1 MTRDARLAQSC
12 AQNYIAVPKL
22 HDPGPAIVY
31 YANLN
36 DTHEKENGVSGA
48 IDDATAGLAKILD
61 PVAQCFTPEV
71 AKRVAELRADP
82 AVQARIEELAE
93 KCNEGTITPEEMAE
107 YDAYIQAMDVVAVL
121 QKKARTLIVQPHA
134 S

>member
-1 MTRDARLAQSC
+1 MSR
-12 AQNYIAVPKL
+12 
-22 HDPGPAIVY
+22 
-31 YANLN
+31 
-36 DTHEKENGVSGA
+36 A
-48 IDDATAGLAKILD
+48 IDDATAALAKILD

-107 YDAYIQAMDVVAVL
+107 YDAYIQAMDVVVVL
-121 QKKARTLIVQPHA
+121 QKKARALSVQPHA

>member
-1 MTRDARLAQSC
+1 VSRVT
-12 AQNYIAVPKL
+12 
-22 HDPGPAIVY
+22 DP
-31 YANLN
+31 
-36 DTHEKENGVSGA
+36 
-48 IDDATAGLAKILD
+48 ATAGLAKNLD

-71 AKRVAELRADP
+71 AQRVAELRADP

-121 QKKARTLIVQPHA
+121 QKKARTLIVQAPA

>member
-1 MTRDARLAQSC
+1 MSR
-12 AQNYIAVPKL
+12 P
-22 HDPGPAIVY
+22 
-31 YANLN
+31 
-36 DTHEKENGVSGA
+36 

-61 PVAQCFTPEV
+61 PVAQCFTSEV

-82 AVQARIEELAE
+82 AIQARIEELAE
-93 KCNEGTITPEEMAE
+93 KCNEGTITPEEMTE

-121 QKKARTLIVQPHA
+121 QRKARTLIVPPHA

>member
-1 MTRDARLAQSC
+1 
-12 AQNYIAVPKL
+12 
-22 HDPGPAIVY
+22 
-31 YANLN
+31 
-36 DTHEKENGVSGA
+36 VSRVT
-48 IDDATAGLAKILD
+48 DHATAGLAKILD

-71 AKRVAELRADP
+71 AQRVAELRADP

-121 QKKARTLIVQPHA
+121 QKKARTLIVQTPA

>member
-1 MTRDARLAQSC
+1 
-12 AQNYIAVPKL
+12 
-22 HDPGPAIVY
+22 
-31 YANLN
+31 
-36 DTHEKENGVSGA
+36 VSRS
-48 IDDATAGLAKILD
+48 IDHTTAGLAKILD

-93 KCNEGTITPEEMAE
+93 KCNEGTITAEEMAE

>member
-1 MTRDARLAQSC
+1 MSR
-12 AQNYIAVPKL
+12 
-22 HDPGPAIVY
+22 
-31 YANLN
+31 
-36 DTHEKENGVSGA
+36 A
-48 IDDATAGLAKILD
+48 IDDVTAGLAKILD

-93 KCNEGTITPEEMAE
+93 KSNEGTKTPEEMAE
-107 YDAYIQAMDVVAVL
+107 YEAYIQAMDVVAVL
-121 QKKARTLIVQPHA
+121 QKQARTLIVQPHA

>member
-1 MTRDARLAQSC
+1 
-12 AQNYIAVPKL
+12 
-22 HDPGPAIVY
+22 
-31 YANLN
+31 
-36 DTHEKENGVSGA
+36 VSRA
-48 IDDATAGLAKILD
+48 IDHATAGLAKILD

-71 AKRVAELRADP
+71 ARRVAELRADP

-121 QKKARTLIVQPHA
+121 QKKARALIVEPPA

>member
-1 MTRDARLAQSC
+1 
-12 AQNYIAVPKL
+12 
-22 HDPGPAIVY
+22 
-31 YANLN
+31 
-36 DTHEKENGVSGA
+36 VSRA
-48 IDDATAGLAKILD
+48 IDHATAGLAKILD

-82 AVQARIEELAE
+82 AVQARIEELAD

-107 YDAYIQAMDVVAVL
+107 YDASIQAMDVVAVL

>member
-1 MTRDARLAQSC
+1 MSQS
-12 AQNYIAVPKL
+12 
-22 HDPGPAIVY
+22 
-31 YANLN
+31 
-36 DTHEKENGVSGA
+36 
-48 IDDATAGLAKILD
+48 IDHATVGLTKILD

-71 AKRVAELRADP
+71 AKRVVELRADP

-93 KCNEGTITPEEMAE
+93 KCNEGTITLEEMAE

-121 QKKARTLIVQPHA
+121 QKQARILIAQPHA

>member
-1 MTRDARLAQSC
+1 
-12 AQNYIAVPKL
+12 
-22 HDPGPAIVY
+22 
-31 YANLN
+31 
-36 DTHEKENGVSGA
+36 VSRA
-48 IDDATAGLAKILD
+48 LDDVTASLAKILD

-107 YDAYIQAMDVVAVL
+107 YDSYMQAMDVVAVL
-121 QKKARTLIVQPHA
+121 QKKARTAGNVSGIEDRPDALPPV
-134 S
+134 SV

>member
-1 MTRDARLAQSC
+1 MPSWLWALYSTASPDR
-12 AQNYIAVPKL
+12 KL
-22 HDPGPAIVY
+22 HAPGLAIVY
-31 YANLN
+31 CDSLK
-36 DTHEKENGVSGA
+36 DTQEKESGVSRS
-48 IDDATAGLAKILD
+48 IDHATAGLAKILD

-82 AVQARIEELAE
+82 AVQARIEGLAE

>member
-1 MTRDARLAQSC
+1 MSRVTD
-12 AQNYIAVPKL
+12 
-22 HDPGPAIVY
+22 H
-31 YANLN
+31 
-36 DTHEKENGVSGA
+36 
-48 IDDATAGLAKILD
+48 ATAGLAKILD

-82 AVQARIEELAE
+82 AVQARIDALAT
-93 KCNEGTITPEEMAE
+93 KCNEGIITPEEMAE

-121 QKKARTLIVQPHA
+121 QKQARTLIVQPHA

>member
-1 MTRDARLAQSC
+1 MSR
-12 AQNYIAVPKL
+12 
-22 HDPGPAIVY
+22 
-31 YANLN
+31 
-36 DTHEKENGVSGA
+36 A
-48 IDDATAGLAKILD
+48 IDHATAGLAKILD

-121 QKKARTLIVQPHA
+121 QKKARTLIVRPP
-134 S
+134 SS

>member
-1 MTRDARLAQSC
+1 VSRL
-12 AQNYIAVPKL
+12 
-22 HDPGPAIVY
+22 
-31 YANLN
+31 
-36 DTHEKENGVSGA
+36 
-48 IDDATAGLAKILD
+48 IDQAAAGLAKILD

-82 AVQARIEELAE
+82 DVQARIEELAE
-93 KCNEGTITPEEMAE
+93 KCNEGTMTPEEIAE

-121 QKKARTLIVQPHA
+121 QKKARTLIVQSHT